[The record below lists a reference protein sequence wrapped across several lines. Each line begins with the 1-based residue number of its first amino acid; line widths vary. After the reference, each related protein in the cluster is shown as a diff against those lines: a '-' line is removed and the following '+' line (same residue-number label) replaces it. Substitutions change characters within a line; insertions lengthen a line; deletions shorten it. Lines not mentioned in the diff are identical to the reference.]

1 MVQEKIV
8 YQNNGFIITEHPRK
22 REYFNSEIN
31 NKDKIYRF
39 KILGT
44 NQPTIEDVA
53 NLVFFILR
61 NKVLDNP
68 FYEYKD
74 IILDAINKAEYER
87 FYPEEDRSE
96 NYKKSV

>member
-8 YQNNGFIITEHPRK
+8 YQNRGFIITEHPRK
-22 REYFNSEIN
+22 REYGLKEIN
-31 NKDKIYRF
+31 DKDRIYRL
-39 KILGT
+39 KIVGT
-44 NQPTIEDVA
+44 NQPTIDDIA

-74 IILDAINKAEYER
+74 KILDAINRAEYER
-87 FYPEEDRSE
+87 FYPDEE
-96 NYKKSV
+96 KSKYYSKM